1 MAAPYLE
8 ISHLSKVFSSFR
20 AVNDFS
26 LNVNKGELVSLLG
39 PSGCGKT
46 TLLRAIAGLDR
57 QTSGEI
63 RIAGRDVSN
72 TPASKRNFG
81 ILFQSYALFP
91 NLSAADNIAYG
102 LVARRTPR
110 AAIEKRVSEL
120 LDLVD
125 LQSQRNKYPA
135 QLSGGQQQRVALA
148 RALATSPELLL
159 LDEPLSAL
167 DAQVRVYLRDEIRSL
182 QRRLDIT
189 TVLVTHDQEEA
200 LAISDTVVLMNKGA
214 IEQIGA
220 PDALYAQPASRFA
233 ATFIGTSSALPATA
247 LGSGTVRL
255 GEHVLK
261 TRPYDAPS
269 ASSVTICFR
278 PEDVRLVDTADIG
291 NTIPTCVARLS
302 FHGASWRCGLALT
315 GVPDAVVH
323 ADFAAATVRDTAL
336 AEGAAVR
343 IAVDPD
349 RISVFADS

>member
-1 MAAPYLE
+1 MAESYLE
-8 ISHLSKVFSSFR
+8 ISRLSKVFSGFR
-20 AVNDFS
+20 AVHDFS
-26 LNVNKGELVSLLG
+26 LTVRKGELVSLLG

-72 TPASKRNFG
+72 MPASKRNFG

-91 NLSAADNIAYG
+91 NLSAAENIAYG
-102 LVARRTPR
+102 LVARRTAR
-110 AAIEKRVSEL
+110 AAIEKRVTEL

-125 LQSQRNKYPA
+125 LESQRNKYPA

-200 LAISDTVVLMNKGA
+200 LAISDTVVLMNKGS
-214 IEQIGA
+214 IEQIGT
-220 PDALYAQPASRFA
+220 PDALYDHPASRFA

-247 LGSGTVRL
+247 LESGAVRL
-255 GEHVLK
+255 GAHVLK
-261 TRPYDAPS
+261 TKPFDARSGTP
-269 ASSVTICFR
+269 VTICFR
-278 PEDVRLVDTADIG
+278 PEDVRLTDSIGDT
-291 NTIPTCVARLS
+291 NTIATTVARLS
-302 FHGASWRCGLALT
+302 FHGASWRAGLALAD
-315 GVPDAVVH
+315 VSDAVVQ
-323 ADFAAATVRDTAL
+323 ADFPPATVRSAAL
-336 AEGAAVR
+336 AEGASVR
-343 IAVDPD
+343 ISIQQE
-349 RISVFADS
+349 RISVFAGS